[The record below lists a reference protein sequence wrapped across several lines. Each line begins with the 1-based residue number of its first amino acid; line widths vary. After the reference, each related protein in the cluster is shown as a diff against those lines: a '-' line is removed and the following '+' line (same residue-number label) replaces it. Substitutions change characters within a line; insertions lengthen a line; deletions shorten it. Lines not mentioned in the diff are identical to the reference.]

1 MKLEDFNG
9 LDRRTAIA
17 ALRPCLD
24 IPRWSD
30 ELADGRPYVSVAEL
44 VSAADRAAAPFT
56 AEEIDGA
63 LAHHPPIG
71 RRAVGA
77 TAEAS
82 LSRSEQ
88 SGVDPDDTAVG
99 AALAAGNLA
108 YQERF
113 GRVFLIRAAGRSAS
127 EMLALLDERLTH
139 SAADEDVVVAEQLR
153 EIAVLRLKGLIT
165 A

>member
-9 LDRRTAIA
+9 LDRRTAIE

-24 IPRWSD
+24 IPRWSE
-30 ELADGRPYVSVAEL
+30 ELADGRPFASVAEL
-44 VSAADRAAAPFT
+44 VSAADLAASPFT
-56 AEEIDGA
+56 AEEIDRA

-71 RRAVGA
+71 RRAAGS

-88 SGVDPDDTAVG
+88 SGVDPNDTEVA
-99 AALAAGNLA
+99 AALATGNLA
-108 YQERF
+108 YEARF
-113 GRVFLIRAAGRSAS
+113 GRVFLVRAAGRSAS

-139 SAADEDVVVAEQLR
+139 SAAAEDVIVAEQLR
-153 EIAVLRLKGLIT
+153 EIAVLRVKGLIT

>member
-9 LDRRTAIA
+9 LDRRTAIE

-24 IPRWSD
+24 IPRWGE

-44 VSAADRAAAPFT
+44 ASAADRAAAPFT

-71 RRAVGA
+71 RRADGA
-77 TAEAS
+77 TVEAS
-82 LSRSEQ
+82 LSRGEQ
-88 SGVDPDDTAVG
+88 SGVDPNDSAVA
-99 AALAAGNLA
+99 AALASGNLA
-108 YQERF
+108 YEARF

-127 EMLALLDERLTH
+127 EMLALLDERLTN
-139 SAADEDVVVAEQLR
+139 SAADEDVIVAEQLR
-153 EIAVLRLKGLIT
+153 EIAVLRVKGLIT